1 LGAFVFQPSPVFGAE
16 SAFAQGMA
24 VDVGHA
30 RLAAD
35 AAIADYSA
43 SPRATRATFL
53 DQIAYQIEARG
64 AEVTGVGS
72 AKAGLHAA
80 RLGGERGRIKGQ
92 LRLCASRIRDGAF
105 HDRRVEAARHDRKPA
120 WRPEIRMMQRA

>member
-1 LGAFVFQPSPVFGAE
+1 VFQPSPVTGAE
-16 SAFAQGMA
+16 SAFAQGTA

-30 RLAAD
+30 CLAAD

-43 SPRATRATFL
+43 SPCATHAAFL
-53 DQIAYQIEARG
+53 DQIVDQIKARG

-72 AKAGLHAA
+72 AKAGLQAA
-80 RLGGERGRIKGQ
+80 RLRGERGRMKGQ
-92 LRLCASRIRDGAF
+92 LRLCASRIHDSAF
-105 HDRRVEAARHDRKPA
+105 HDRRVEAARHDCKPA